1 MQTLSFPL
9 FAAVFWN
16 RQKKGWPVQE
26 VKIYDTTL
34 RDGTQAEDFS
44 LSLEDKVR
52 IALKLDDLGIHY
64 IEGGWP
70 GSNPKDVGFFQEIR
84 NYQLKNARIAAFGS
98 THHPSRSVESDENIK
113 AIIQAR
119 TPVVTIFGKSWP
131 VHVREA
137 LRISLERNLQ
147 IIRESLAFLRPQ
159 CEELFYDAEHFF
171 DGFREDPR
179 YALATLEKAI
189 EAGADCLVLCDTN
202 GGSLPGVVR
211 EVLQAVKERFPDA
224 PFGIHVHNDGD
235 LAVGNS
241 LVAVEMGAVQV
252 QGTINGVGERCGNAN
267 LCSIIP
273 NLCLKMGIPC
283 LAPENLAKLR
293 PVSRFILEL
302 ANVPSNRYQPFVG
315 RSAFAHKGGVH
326 ISAVE
331 RNPLTYEHIDPAL
344 VGNRRR
350 VLISD
355 LSGRAAIKRKA
366 EEFGLNL
373 SKKDPVAM
381 QVLEELKEL
390 EHRGFQF
397 EAAEAS
403 FELLI
408 NKAMGKSKRYFELE
422 GFRVIDQKI
431 SEDRPPVAEATIQV
445 KVGGQMEHTAALGHG
460 PVNALD
466 NALRKALEKF
476 YPQLTHMGLSD
487 YKVRVLPGREG
498 TASKVRVLIES
509 HDENDH
515 WGTVGVSHD
524 ILEASWQALV
534 DSINYKMYK
543 DEKQNQK

>member
-1 MQTLSFPL
+1 MQDI
-9 FAAVFWN
+9 
-16 RQKKGWPVQE
+16 E
-26 VKIYDTTL
+26 IYDTTL

-44 LSLEDKVR
+44 LSMEDKVR

-84 NYQLKNARIAAFGS
+84 LYQLKRAEIAAFGS
-98 THHPSRSVESDENIK
+98 THHPSRTPESDENIRALLK
-113 AIIQAR
+113 AQ
-119 TPVVTIFGKSWP
+119 TPVITIFGKSWG

-137 LRISLERNLQ
+137 LRVGPEKNLQ
-147 IIRESLAFLRPQ
+147 IIGDSLAYLRPHARS
-159 CEELFYDAEHFF
+159 LFYDAEHFF
-171 DGFREDPR
+171 DGFKDDPH
-179 YALATLEKAI
+179 YALATLEKAV
-189 EAGADCLVLCDTN
+189 EAGADCIILCDTN
-202 GGSLPGVVR
+202 GGSLPHTIR
-211 EVLQAVKERFPDA
+211 EAMQAVKERLPLA
-224 PFGIHVHNDGD
+224 PLGIHVHNDSD

-241 LVAVEMGAVQV
+241 LIAVEMGAVQV

-273 NLCLKMGIPC
+273 NLCLKMGVPC
-283 LAPENLAKLR
+283 LSPENLVKLR

-302 ANVPSNRYQPFVG
+302 ANVPGNRYQPFVG

-331 RNPLTYEHIDPAL
+331 RNPITYEHIDPTL
-344 VGNRRR
+344 VGNKRR

-390 EHRGFQF
+390 EHQGFQF

-422 GFRVIDQKI
+422 GFRVIDHKI
-431 SEDRPPVAEATIQV
+431 SEEVTPVAEATIQV
-445 KVGGQMEHTAALGHG
+445 KVGGQMEHTAALGDG

-476 YPQLTHMGLSD
+476 YPQLKDMELSD
-487 YKVRVLPGREG
+487 YKVRVLPGRDG
-498 TASKVRVLIES
+498 TAARVRVLIES
-509 HDENDH
+509 HDVNDH

-543 DEKQNQK
+543 DEKQNQR